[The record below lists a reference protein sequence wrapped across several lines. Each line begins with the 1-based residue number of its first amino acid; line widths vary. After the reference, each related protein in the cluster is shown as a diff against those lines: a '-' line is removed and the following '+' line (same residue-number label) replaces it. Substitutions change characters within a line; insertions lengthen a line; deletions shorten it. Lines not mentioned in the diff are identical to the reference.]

1 MSEHDQSSENGS
13 AKDSAANGATGPEIS
28 EVEKFQAEA
37 EKFKNDFLYLR
48 AEFENYKRHAI
59 KERSDLMKYAGE
71 RMAKDLLSIVDNFD
85 RAMSIEVK
93 PETIDNFVKGM
104 EMTSKE
110 LKTLLEKHGIKEV
123 PSEKQPFD
131 PAIHEAL
138 GSEPTDKLEDGHV
151 LRVFEKPYKYHDKI
165 LRVGRV
171 IIARKPEA

>member
-1 MSEHDQSSENGS
+1 MSDHDQTSENGS
-13 AKDSAANGATGPEIS
+13 SNGAAPQENSEI
-28 EVEKFQAEA
+28 EKIEKLQAET
-37 EKFKNDFLYLR
+37 EKYKNDFLYLR

-71 RMAKDLLSIVDNFD
+71 RLAKDLLGIVDNFD
-85 RAMSIEVK
+85 RALSVEVK
-93 PETIDNFVKGM
+93 PESLDTYVKGV

-110 LKTLLEKHGIKEV
+110 LKNLLDKYGIKEV
-123 PSEKQPFD
+123 PTEKQPFD
-131 PAIHEAL
+131 PNIHEAL
-138 GSEPTDKLEDGHV
+138 GSEPSDAVPDGHV

>member
-1 MSEHDQSSENGS
+1 MSDHDQASEKSSV
-13 AKDSAANGATGPEIS
+13 NGADKHEIS
-28 EVEKFQAEA
+28 ELEKLQAEA
-37 EKFKNDFLYLR
+37 EKYKNDFLYLR
-48 AEFENYKRHAI
+48 AEFENYKRHAV

-71 RMAKDLLSIVDNFD
+71 RLAKDLLGIVDNFD
-85 RAMSIEVK
+85 RALSLEVK
-93 PETIDNFVKGM
+93 PESLDTYVKGV

-110 LKTLLEKHGIKEV
+110 LKSLLDKHGIKEIS
-123 PSEKQPFD
+123 SEKQPFD

-138 GSEPTDKLEDGHV
+138 GSEPTDLIPDGHV